1 MVDRNIQPGAAAPLA
16 PGDIVDAAK
25 EIGCD
30 QNVLRAVLRVETS
43 GSGFLPDQRPKIL
56 FEAHWFSRYTGR
68 RYDATHPAVSS
79 RAWNR
84 TLYVGG
90 AGEYDRLSQAL
101 ALDRAAAL
109 KSASW
114 GLGQVMGGNYAA
126 AGFADAESFVVAMCA
141 SEREQLLAM
150 VRFIQ
155 SRGLADELRD
165 ERLSAFA
172 EVYNGSGYKVQQYD
186 VKMLSAL
193 AALRQAAQESTT
205 PRTASTFQP
214 TVRLETQAMQI
225 ALNLHGATLTADGFA
240 GPKTTAAIKTFQ
252 ATHGLVPDGIA
263 GPKTRQ
269 ALGL

>member
-1 MVDRNIQPGAAAPLA
+1 MVDNDILPGAAVPLA
-16 PGDIVDAAK
+16 PGDIADAAE

-43 GSGFLPDQRPKIL
+43 GSGFLPDRRPKIL

-68 RYDATHPAVSS
+68 RYDGAYPAISS
-79 RAWNR
+79 RTWNR
-84 TLYVGG
+84 ALYIGG

-114 GLGQVMGGNYAA
+114 GLGQVMGGNYAD
-126 AGFADAESFVVAMCA
+126 AGFADVEAFMVAMCA
-141 SEREQLLAM
+141 GEREHLLAM
-150 VRFIQ
+150 VRFI
-155 SRGLADELRD
+155 RARNLADELRD
-165 ERLSAFA
+165 ERLSDFA
-172 EVYNGSGYKVQQYD
+172 AVYNGSGYKVQQYD

-193 AALRQAAQESTT
+193 AALRQTAQESMT
-205 PRTASTFQP
+205 PRTAVTFQP
-214 TVRLETQAMQI
+214 TIRLETQAMQI
-225 ALNLHGATLTADGFA
+225 ALNLHGATLTADGFP
-240 GPKTTAAIKTFQ
+240 GPKTTAAVRAFQ
-252 ATHGLVPDGIA
+252 VNHGLVPDGVA